1 MNSGVIIIFSNE
13 EQEISKSNL
22 KDLMKIKTNRLCF
35 VNNGSSDNTLSF
47 LNEIK
52 FKSAEKISVL
62 DIKNNKGINPAI
74 KAGARSLL
82 SESEF
87 DFIVY
92 LKSNMLDYLDDLNR
106 YMKSLKKNKEGYIS
120 LPTRSNRNVL
130 KNVFSLE
137 ELLLTKGVAV

>member
-1 MNSGVIIIFSNE
+1 MNSGVIIIFSNG

-22 KDLMKIKTNRLCF
+22 RNLMKIKTNKLCI
-35 VNNGSSDNTLSF
+35 VNNGSTDNTLSF
-47 LNEIK
+47 LNDIK
-52 FKSAEKISVL
+52 FNSAKNISVL
-62 DIKNNKGINPAI
+62 DIKNNKGVNTAI

-92 LKSNMLDYLDDLNR
+92 LQSNMLDYLDDLKM
-106 YMKSLKKNKEGYIS
+106 YLKSLKKNKEGYIS

-137 ELLLTKGVAV
+137 ELLLSTAS

>member
-1 MNSGVIIIFSNE
+1 MNSGVIIIFSNG

-22 KDLMKIKTNRLCF
+22 KDLMKIKTNKLCI
-35 VNNGSSDNTLSF
+35 VNNGSTDNTLSF
-47 LNEIK
+47 LNDIK
-52 FKSAEKISVL
+52 FNSAKNISVL
-62 DIKNNKGINPAI
+62 DIKNNKGINTAI

-92 LKSNMLDYLDDLNR
+92 LQSNMLDYLEDLKR
-106 YMKSLKKNKEGYIS
+106 YLKSLKKNKEGYIS

-137 ELLLTKGVAV
+137 ELLLSTAS